1 MPDFRSHAFLLDH
14 IRHTMAFYHPRAID
28 PRGGFFHFFRDD
40 GTVYDANT
48 RHLVSSTRFVFNY
61 AMAWRQFGDPAYRKA
76 LEHGLTYLRERHR
89 SASTGG
95 YAWLLNA
102 GGIVDATNHC
112 YGLAFVLL
120 AYAHAFLIQVAETA
134 LSNGRRS
141 VEQRLARW
149 LLMSQDRIGGD
160 KIALTH
166 EFLALMLGVRR
177 PGVTMALHVLEGNK
191 LIRSTR
197 GLITV
202 LNRAGLEKAAGASYG
217 IAEAE
222 AQRVIAVA
230 QDDNQGGKRSAP
242 MVSA

>member
-1 MPDFRSHAFLLDH
+1 LLQALPPQDV
-14 IRHTMAFYHPRAID
+14 ALLSPRLERVSLAKGQVVVTRRKPIEYLHFIED
-28 PRGGFFHFFRDD
+28 GLGSVIAEVDSRRLRTEIGMIGRDGATGLPLVLGVERTCYETFMQIGGEAWRISAGD
-40 GTVYDANT
+40 
-48 RHLVSSTRFVFNY
+48 LKQ
-61 AMAWRQFGDPAYRKA
+61 AMA
-76 LEHGLTYLRERHR
+76 R
-89 SASTGG
+89 SPS
-95 YAWLLNA
+95 LQR
-102 GGIVDATNHC
+102 
-112 YGLAFVLL
+112 VLL

-230 QDDNQGGKRSAP
+230 QDDSQGGKRSAP